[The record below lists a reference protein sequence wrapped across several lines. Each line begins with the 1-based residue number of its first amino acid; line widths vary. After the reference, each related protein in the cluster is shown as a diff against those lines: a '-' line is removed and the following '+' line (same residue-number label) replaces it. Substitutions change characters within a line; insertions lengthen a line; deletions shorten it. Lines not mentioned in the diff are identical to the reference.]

1 MKKPLLLLLLAPMG
15 FLFPFSRIAAQTQV
29 ELAGKPA
36 PHYPFFHWVQNV
48 NADQPVTMAIDGRLF
63 PSINA
68 TTADVYVVYDRSAT
82 GWAADKTLT
91 DVTAGGA
98 QTLVFAA
105 DSIQQN
111 IFELAAPGELIA
123 YNALTIGV
131 AYDMVIDM
139 DRNGQL
145 SAPDFIDGADGAG
158 FYVVH
163 DITQPGALAVTVQ
176 DWTLDTTLAKRI
188 WYPTDIAS
196 MGQLPLIVI
205 SHGWT
210 YNYKLYDYMGEHLA
224 SYGYIVMSHWNDV
237 GDGGPTGTQ
246 SASLSLIANI
256 NHLLAQQDTLLGGV
270 LNGKIDHHHMG
281 WMGHSTGG
289 ESPVRAYTRL
299 HDGTDSSAYFSWQ
312 DVQYISSFCP
322 VSWFSNTVV
331 NPYNVNYHQFLGGAD
346 NDVSGAALNTYTQ
359 PLTIYERGTGNK
371 HVIYVHGAGHGVFNT
386 DSLAAEQWVSGPD
399 LITRAQLYPIVKGYL
414 IAMTD
419 LYCKQNPAGKEFFTR
434 SYSEY
439 RPMNT
444 DDSVVISN
452 EYRDAQSAPKR
463 VIDDF
468 ETNDSLQL
476 ATCGAAVFTDL
487 QRPDE
492 ILMKDLNSTFIYY
505 VSQPSNGMTRARY
518 TDAPH
523 CLVME
528 WDTAGSLI
536 YTLPDSLRDFS
547 GHTFLSFRVCQRTR
561 HPMNVAL
568 DSTINFSVSLVDE
581 AGDSASIMI
590 ADYGPVVQTYQ
601 RDGGWQNE
609 FCTVRIRLSEFLV
622 NASQVD
628 LNAIERL
635 QFFFGSAGLSPL
647 GALGIDDIELVN
659 EAVYVPVQVED
670 AQLAT
675 AKDIFIYPNP
685 SSGDFVV
692 LFPEII
698 RAGELQV
705 FSLSGAMVYHEV
717 LSHAQ
722 DVRVH
727 LQHLQPGMYLVNVYD
742 GERYYCSK
750 VMVGRE

>member
-1 MKKPLLLLLLAPMG
+1 
-15 FLFPFSRIAAQTQV
+15 
-29 ELAGKPA
+29 
-36 PHYPFFHWVQNV
+36 
-48 NADQPVTMAIDGRLF
+48 
-63 PSINA
+63 
-68 TTADVYVVYDRSAT
+68 
-82 GWAADKTLT
+82 
-91 DVTAGGA
+91 
-98 QTLVFAA
+98 
-105 DSIQQN
+105 
-111 IFELAAPGELIA
+111 
-123 YNALTIGV
+123 
-131 AYDMVIDM
+131 
-139 DRNGQL
+139 
-145 SAPDFIDGADGAG
+145 
-158 FYVVH
+158 
-163 DITQPGALAVTVQ
+163 
-176 DWTLDTTLAKRI
+176 
-188 WYPTDIAS
+188 
-196 MGQLPLIVI
+196 
-205 SHGWT
+205 
-210 YNYKLYDYMGEHLA
+210 
-224 SYGYIVMSHWNDV
+224 
-237 GDGGPTGTQ
+237 
-246 SASLSLIANI
+246 
-256 NHLLAQQDTLLGGV
+256 
-270 LNGKIDHHHMG
+270 
-281 WMGHSTGG
+281 
-289 ESPVRAYTRL
+289 
-299 HDGTDSSAYFSWQ
+299 
-312 DVQYISSFCP
+312 
-322 VSWFSNTVV
+322 
-331 NPYNVNYHQFLGGAD
+331 
-346 NDVSGAALNTYTQ
+346 
-359 PLTIYERGTGNK
+359 
-371 HVIYVHGAGHGVFNT
+371 
-386 DSLAAEQWVSGPD
+386 
-399 LITRAQLYPIVKGYL
+399 
-414 IAMTD
+414 
-419 LYCKQNPAGKEFFTR
+419 
-434 SYSEY
+434 
-439 RPMNT
+439 
-444 DDSVVISN
+444 
-452 EYRDAQSAPKR
+452 
-463 VIDDF
+463 
-468 ETNDSLQL
+468 
-476 ATCGAAVFTDL
+476 
-487 QRPDE
+487 
-492 ILMKDLNSTFIYY
+492 
-505 VSQPSNGMTRARY
+505 
-518 TDAPH
+518 
-523 CLVME
+523 ME